1 MQDLVSFLSELHSAG
16 VDLYL
21 DRQGLETTTPAGK
34 AMFQML
40 GVFAEFER
48 GIIKE
53 RIAVGLDR
61 AREPGTKSGKPF
73 GRPTIPAK
81 TRDAILAARTS
92 GLSIRE
98 TARAAGVSV
107 GKAHGVIKEAEVDA
121 AN

>member
-1 MQDLVSFLSELHSAG
+1 
-16 VDLYL
+16 
-21 DRQGLETTTPAGK
+21 
-34 AMFQML
+34 MFGML

-53 RIAVGLDR
+53 RIAAGLDR
-61 AREPGTKSGKPF
+61 AREQGTKSGKPF
-73 GRPTIPAK
+73 GRPSITAK
-81 TRDAILAARTS
+81 TRDAILKARAS

-107 GKAHGVIKEAEVDA
+107 GKAHGVIKEVEADP